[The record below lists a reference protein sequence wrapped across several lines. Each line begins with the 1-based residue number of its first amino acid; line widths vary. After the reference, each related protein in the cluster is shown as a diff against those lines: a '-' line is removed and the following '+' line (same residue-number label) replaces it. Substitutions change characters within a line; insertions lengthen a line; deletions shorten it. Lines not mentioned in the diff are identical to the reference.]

1 MSEPPSSRCRGTQ
14 EDSRERGSYY
24 KVDVEGRETENRIF
38 NVLGPGGK
46 LFPGT
51 PL

>member
-1 MSEPPSSRCRGTQ
+1 MSPRLPGAEGLRRTLG
-14 EDSRERGSYY
+14 
-24 KVDVEGRETENRIF
+24 KVDVEGREMENRIF